1 MVERKKFRE
10 PAIPD
15 DHLILKYSGIFD
27 LKGLYGTITEWF
39 IDYGF
44 YLEEPSWKHK
54 VPSPSGAEQE
64 IEFTGWKKINEYVIY
79 WVELYIH
86 IYDLVDVDFLKES
99 VKNKYLY
106 CERNSSFCEKISLWY
121 KQINFASP

>member
-54 VPSPSGAEQE
+54 VPSQSGAEQE

-86 IYDLVDVDFLKES
+86 IYDLVDVDVVKEG
-99 VKNKYLY
+99 VKKKLNRANMALEFRAY
-106 CERNSSFCEKISLWY
+106 
-121 KQINFASP
+121 